1 MREKWKRLPAFSF
14 FSYLCNRKALLPE
27 NMTQTDT
34 EALKAFFLHD
44 EFARQNG
51 IEIVEIA
58 EGYARTQ
65 VRIGPEHL
73 NAGGSVQGGVLFTLA
88 DLAFAAATNSHGTL
102 TVTTSA
108 NITFVRGASCGIVM
122 AEAKEL
128 VNHRH
133 LPFCEVRVTD
143 EGGNLLA
150 VFTASG
156 YRKEGVPSVCERPI

>member
-1 MREKWKRLPAFSF
+1 MNNKD
-14 FSYLCNRKALLPE
+14 
-27 NMTQTDT
+27 TQ
-34 EALKAFFLHD
+34 ALKDFFLHD

-51 IEIVEIA
+51 IEIIDIA

-65 VRIGPEHL
+65 VKIEPRHL

-102 TVTTSA
+102 TVTTTA
-108 NITFVRGASCGIVM
+108 NITFVRGANAGIVT
-122 AEAKEL
+122 AEAHEL

-133 LPFCEVRVTD
+133 LPFCEVCVTD
-143 EGGNLLA
+143 DAGNLLA

-156 YRKEGVPSVCERPI
+156 YRKEGVSSVE

>member
-1 MREKWKRLPAFSF
+1 MNNTE
-14 FSYLCNRKALLPE
+14 
-27 NMTQTDT
+27 M
-34 EALKAFFLHD
+34 EALKNFFRHD

-65 VRIGPEHL
+65 VRIEPRHL
-73 NAGGSVQGGVLFTLA
+73 NAGGSVQGGLLFTLA

-102 TVTTSA
+102 TVTSSA
-108 NITFVRGASCGIVM
+108 NITFLRGAKAGIIT
-122 AEAKEL
+122 AEAQEL

-133 LPFCEVRVTD
+133 LPFCEVRLTD
-143 EGGNLLA
+143 QDGQFLA

-156 YRKEGVPSVCERPI
+156 YRKVEKLNS

>member
-1 MREKWKRLPAFSF
+1 MGIFL
-14 FSYLCNRKALLPE
+14 YLCGMNNKD
-27 NMTQTDT
+27 TQ
-34 EALKAFFLHD
+34 ALKDFFLHD

-51 IEIVEIA
+51 IEIIDIT

-65 VRIGPEHL
+65 VKIEPRHL

-102 TVTTSA
+102 TVTTTA
-108 NITFVRGASCGIVM
+108 NITFVRGANAGIVT
-122 AEAKEL
+122 AEAHEL

-143 EGGNLLA
+143 DAGNLLA

-156 YRKEGVPSVCERPI
+156 YRKEGVSSVE

>member
-1 MREKWKRLPAFSF
+1 MNNKD
-14 FSYLCNRKALLPE
+14 
-27 NMTQTDT
+27 TQ
-34 EALKAFFLHD
+34 ALKDFFLHD

-51 IEIVEIA
+51 IEIVDIT

-65 VRIGPEHL
+65 VKIEPRHL

-102 TVTTSA
+102 TVTTTA
-108 NITFVRGASCGIVM
+108 NITFLRGANAGIVT
-122 AEAKEL
+122 AEAHEL

-143 EGGNLLA
+143 DAGNLLA

-156 YRKEGVPSVCERPI
+156 YRKEGVSSVE